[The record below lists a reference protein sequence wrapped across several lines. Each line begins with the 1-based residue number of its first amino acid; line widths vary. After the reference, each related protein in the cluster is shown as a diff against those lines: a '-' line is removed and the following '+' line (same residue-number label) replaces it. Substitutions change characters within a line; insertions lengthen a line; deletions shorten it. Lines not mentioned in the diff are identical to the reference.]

1 MYMLTNVVYFLIM
14 HFSSTGTP
22 PGMLSSSRLDFN
34 LLLTFLGLN
43 MWIYPLDVETLE
55 AFT

>member
-14 HFSSTGTP
+14 HFSSATA
-22 PGMLSSSRLDFN
+22 PGMLSSARVDFN

-43 MWIYPLDVETLE
+43 MWIYPLDVESLE
-55 AFT
+55 AIYI